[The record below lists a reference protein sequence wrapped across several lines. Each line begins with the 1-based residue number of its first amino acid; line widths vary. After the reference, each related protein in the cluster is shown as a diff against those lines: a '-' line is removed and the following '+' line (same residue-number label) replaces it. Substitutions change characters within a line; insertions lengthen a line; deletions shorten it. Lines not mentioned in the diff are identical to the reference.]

1 MLKSCIRVRTEDWN
15 MLAYSGFSKKLDFS
29 KKSSNWNNI
38 YDAKVNWEKNP
49 DEIKIFFI
57 LTQFDELPQKTRV
70 ILLRLS
76 KRAQNARFKKRR
88 ENKKTNSYLW

>member
-15 MLAYSGFSKKLDFS
+15 MLAYSGFPKKLDFS

-57 LTQFDELPQKTRV
+57 LTQFDELPQETRV

-76 KRAQNARFKKRR
+76 KRAQNTRFKKRR

>member
-1 MLKSCIRVRTEDWN
+1 MLKYCIRVRTEDWD
-15 MLAYSGFSKKLDFS
+15 MLAYSGFPKKLNFS

-57 LTQFDELPQKTRV
+57 LTQFDELPQEIRV

-88 ENKKTNSYLW
+88 KNKKHNSYLW

>member
-1 MLKSCIRVRTEDWN
+1 MLKSCIRVRTKDWSI
-15 MLAYSGFSKKLDFS
+15 LSKSGFPRKLDFS

-49 DEIKIFFI
+49 DEIKILFI
-57 LTQFDELPQKTRV
+57 IKKIEELPLETRV

-76 KRAQNARFKKRR
+76 KRAQNARFKKRKK
-88 ENKKTNSYLW
+88 NKKTNSYLW

>member
-1 MLKSCIRVRTEDWN
+1 MLKSCIRVRTKDWSI
-15 MLAYSGFSKKLDFS
+15 LSKSGFPRKLDFS

-49 DEIKIFFI
+49 DEIKILFI
-57 LTQFDELPQKTRV
+57 IKKIEELPLETRI

-76 KRAQNARFKKRR
+76 KRAQNARFKKRKKI
-88 ENKKTNSYLW
+88 KKTNSYLW